1 MSKLNPPS
9 NRNQDGNDLRGLTK
23 TIKNIDLNDKSRDL
37 NAKRMI
43 DVNGRSIEYNEK
55 HQF

>member
-1 MSKLNPPS
+1 M
-9 NRNQDGNDLRGLTK
+9 RGLTQ
-23 TIKNIDLNDKSRDL
+23 TIKNIDIHDKSRDL

-55 HQF
+55 LSVRQNPLSMKERSSS